1 MALSDKESSPIFADA
16 AAGTLRLMGYLAL
29 ACVLMVLDHRNGWLH
44 RARVAASLVVEPVYR
59 LAAWPSEAAQNARI
73 AFSQRHALVDENN
86 QLREALLL
94 AQARLNRMNAVT
106 EQNVRLKQLLDTR
119 SMLGM
124 NVQLARLINV
134 DLGAAR
140 NLVMIDAGSKEGVRA
155 GQVVIDAHGVMGQI
169 VEVLPHTATVLL
181 ITDANHS
188 IPVVDERSG
197 LRGIARGTNAPD
209 RLLVSDIPLSADVK
223 VGDRI
228 TTSGLGGRFP
238 AGFPVGTI
246 ESLGPDPTGMFAQ
259 AIARP
264 AAALARSGEVLLLR
278 DLPEQIGPPPVAP
291 EAGPPASLVEAA
303 PVVEGEAGCRS
314 EAAPRTAAC
323 RSATPK
329 SASSSSSPVTQP

>member
-1 MALSDKESSPIFADA
+1 MALPDKESSPIFADA
-16 AAGTLRLMGYLAL
+16 AAGTLRLIGYLAL
-29 ACVLMVLDHRNGWLH
+29 ACVLMVLDHRNDWLH
-44 RARVAASLVVEPVYR
+44 RARVTASLVVEPVYR
-59 LAAWPSEAAQNARI
+59 LAAWPAEAAQDAGV
-73 AFSQRHALVDENN
+73 AFSQRRALIDENR

-106 EQNVRLKQLLDTR
+106 EQNARLKQLLETR
-119 SMLGM
+119 RMLGM

-140 NLVMIDAGSKEGVRA
+140 NRVMIDAGSREGVRV
-155 GQVVIDAHGVMGQI
+155 GQVVIDAHGVMGQV
-169 VEVLPHTATVLL
+169 VEVLPHSATVLL

-197 LRGIARGTNAPD
+197 LRGIAHGSNVPD

-223 VGDRI
+223 VGDRV

-246 ESLGPDPTGMFAQ
+246 ESIGPDPSGMFAQ

-278 DLPEQIGPPPVAP
+278 DLPEQVGPPTVAP
-291 EAGPPASLVEAA
+291 EFGPPASLAPAGNAAAA
-303 PVVEGEAGCRS
+303 PNDP
-314 EAAPRTAAC
+314 AAAAALQKPVAATA
-323 RSATPK
+323 SGGTTP
-329 SASSSSSPVTQP
+329 